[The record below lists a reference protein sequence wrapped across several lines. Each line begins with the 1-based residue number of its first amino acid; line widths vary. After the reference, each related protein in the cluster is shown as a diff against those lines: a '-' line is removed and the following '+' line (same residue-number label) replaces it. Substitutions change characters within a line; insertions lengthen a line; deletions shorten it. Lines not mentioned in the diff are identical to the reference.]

1 MLNAETPRL
10 KFALYGAHSSLGNAL
25 LCELLTRQHEA
36 VALVDDFNS
45 MTARPGLRTKIGG
58 LFDATSVAEGVA
70 GMDAVICL
78 FDGAALTTVPDN
90 GGQPGGIY
98 QAVDALLTGLPRVDV
113 DRLLLVADFAAL
125 GDQPAVAAAQQR
137 LVAHPLRW
145 TLVDA
150 EASGDDLSIEDFT
163 NVSDCAPDDR
173 RLQLRRIAAG
183 IVDELESPQHIHQ
196 RVHFRLQAAG

>member
-25 LCELLTRQHEA
+25 LCELLSRQHEA

-45 MTARPGLRTKIGG
+45 MTARPGLRAKAGG
-58 LFDATSVAEGVA
+58 LFNAASVAEGVA

-78 FDGAALTTVPDN
+78 FDSATLASVRDDAGR
-90 GGQPGGIY
+90 QPAIY
-98 QAVDALLTGLPRVDV
+98 QAVDALLIGLPRMDV

-125 GDQPAVAAAQQR
+125 SDQPTVTAVQQR
-137 LVAHPLRW
+137 LIAHPLRW
-145 TLVDA
+145 TLIDA
-150 EASGDDLSIEDFT
+150 DASSDDLSIEEFT
-163 NVSDCAPDDR
+163 NVSDCSPDDR

-183 IVDELESPQHIHQ
+183 IVDELESPQHIRQ
-196 RVHFRLQAAG
+196 RVHFRLD